1 MNTGDSRLKSK
12 IRVVGDVWTDK
23 FCPYGIIGDRP
34 LSWPLPKRKEGKG
47 KRKERGKEREKGEKK
62 RRKKE
67 KMMRKLESVNFLSYV
82 ILVLNKDLF

>member
-34 LSWPLPKRKEGKG
+34 LSWPLPKRKEGKRKK
-47 KRKERGKEREKGEKK
+47 KRERGKE
-62 RRKKE
+62 KE
-67 KMMRKLESVNFLSYV
+67 KEGKNDE
-82 ILVLNKDLF
+82 KA